1 MKLQLIEDYKGLGDY
16 GIPIFPLFPQGTRV
30 HNLAVD
36 EEDDAFP
43 HWLSCTIGGYEFF
56 IPETFVADDV
66 LLRDYNPTE
75 LSALQG
81 EIVELLELVFEWVYV
96 KNGVGKV
103 GWIPARY
110 VASVP

>member
-1 MKLQLIEDYKGLGDY
+1 MKLQLIEDYNGLGDY
-16 GIPIFPLFPQGTRV
+16 GIPIFPLFLKGTQV

-36 EEDDAFP
+36 VEGDAFP
-43 HWLSCTIGGYEFF
+43 HWLSCTIDGHEFF

-75 LSALQG
+75 LQASQD

-96 KNGVGKV
+96 KNSTGKV

-110 VASVP
+110 VVSVL